1 MTSALGAAD
10 DSAERTILT
19 TDIVGS
25 TAMIHRHPDDI
36 VAAMDQHDHILAA
49 AIARHHGQSFKNTGD
64 GIFAI
69 FARPSDAVQVAIEIQ
84 RDMRDAAWGP
94 TGRLLI
100 RCGIHTGLVRAR
112 GADYFGPAL
121 PTAARLQSAASGDQ
135 ILVSAATATLIAP
148 TVSAGLCEFMDLGE
162 HHFKG
167 IEPVRVLQVCAAGL
181 PAVFPP
187 IAGKRETAGGNLPAN
202 LTSFLGREAELR
214 ELLQITR
221 GSRMITLV
229 GPGGIGKTR
238 LAVEFARLLEPSFP
252 DGAWLV
258 DLASLDRGSD
268 VWPAIAVALL
278 IEAVPGLPR
287 RAQVLERLRDAQA
300 ILLMDNCEHVLVQM
314 GDVVVEL
321 GAACGSL
328 CLINTSRRSLGVDGE
343 AVYEVPPLGS
353 AAAALRLFVERGRLS
368 DHRFSPSADDLS
380 VITTIC
386 DHLEHIPLAIEIA
399 ARNLRRLTLAEI
411 AQAVTQ
417 PLDLHAARSTRRGG
431 RQLTLRH
438 TLEWSFD
445 LLDEAA
451 QQVWL
456 RLSVFS
462 GPFREDQALE
472 VCAADMPHK
481 QQVLDGIDTLLES
494 SLLSRDPSG
503 SRRLRMLQTVQGF
516 GRAKLAEAG
525 RLDAVDRRYCEVFAA
540 RARLLAD
547 RFAQDSEARAANAV
561 YDDMPNLRSA
571 FERSMARDLNLAA
584 EIAEPLF
591 LFNYFH
597 RGAETGDWYRRIM
610 AGPEADALKQAP
622 IILAGAAVYALH
634 NTGDP
639 KQASAFIERGLAA
652 EAAGAQSSR
661 GWLSAV
667 SGQVELWTGR
677 AAQCVACHA
686 TAIDQAR
693 AAGNVPCEVT
703 SLCTAAFVMARQ
715 GNLAGAEAL
724 VEEIRHV
731 ETVVKQPS
739 LLGYIAYAIG
749 GVESFTDPA
758 KAVEQYQ
765 RSADWATMGGNHL
778 GALRV
783 KHLIADLQAENA
795 KPPEAAAIHIRTL
808 VNLPPHGA
816 TFYAWST
823 IRALLSPLAALGA
836 YDDIAVIAGAIQ
848 ASPVKLD
855 RAARLAIGQART
867 ALGETRFDHGAKRG
881 AGLRL
886 PAIRLYIERELKV
899 VAATGDQTVAVRALV

>member
-1 MTSALGAAD
+1 
-10 DSAERTILT
+10 
-19 TDIVGS
+19 
-25 TAMIHRHPDDI
+25 MIHRYPDDI
-36 VAAMDQHDHILAA
+36 VAAMDQHDHILEA
-49 AIARHHGQSFKNTGD
+49 AIARHNGQSFKNTGD

-69 FARPSDAVQVAIEIQ
+69 FADPTDAVLAAIDIL
-84 RDMRDAAWGP
+84 RDMRAATWGS

-121 PTAARLQSAASGDQ
+121 PTASRLQSAASGDQ
-135 ILVSAATATLIAP
+135 ILLSGETASGIDPAQT
-148 TVSAGLCEFMDLGE
+148 AGLFEFVDLGE

-167 IEPVRVLQVCAAGL
+167 IEPVRVWQVCAAGL

-187 IAGKRETAGGNLPAN
+187 IGGKRESAGGNLPAN
-202 LTSFLGREAELR
+202 LTSFLGREAELQD
-214 ELLQITR
+214 LLRMTAD
-221 GSRMITLV
+221 SRLITLV

-238 LAVEFARLLEPSFP
+238 LAMEFARLLEPTFP
-252 DGAWLV
+252 EGAWLV

-268 VWPAIAVALL
+268 VWPAIAAALL
-278 IEAVPGLPR
+278 IEAVPGAAR
-287 RAQVLERLRDAQA
+287 RTQVRERLQEARA
-300 ILLMDNCEHVLVQM
+300 ILLLDNCEHVLDQM

-321 GAACGSL
+321 GSACGSL
-328 CLINTSRRSLGVDGE
+328 CLINTSRRSLGIDGE

-353 AAAALRLFVERGRLS
+353 AAAGVRLFAERGRLA
-368 DHRFSPSADDLS
+368 DHRFAPTPQDLA
-380 VITTIC
+380 IIQTIC

-399 ARNLRRLTLAEI
+399 ARNLRRLALAEI

-417 PLDLHAARSTRRGG
+417 PLDMHAARSGQRGG
-431 RQLTLRH
+431 RHLTLRH

-445 LLDEAA
+445 LLDDAT

-472 VCAADMPHK
+472 VCAADIPVK
-481 QQVLDGIDTLLES
+481 QKVLDGIDNLLDS

-516 GRAKLAEAG
+516 GREKLDEAG
-525 RLDAVDRRYCEVFAA
+525 RLQAVNRRYCEVFAA
-540 RARLLAD
+540 RSRLLGE
-547 RFAQDSEARAANAV
+547 RFAGDTEARAANAV

-571 FERSMARDLNLAA
+571 FERSITSDLDLAA
-584 EIAEPLF
+584 EIAAALF

-610 AGPEADALKQAP
+610 AQPEADRLAQAP
-622 IILAGAAVYALH
+622 LILAGAAVHALH
-634 NTGDP
+634 NIGDP
-639 KQASAFIERGLAA
+639 KQSAAFIERGLAA
-652 EAAGAQSSR
+652 EAAGARSSR
-661 GWLSAV
+661 GWLSGVA
-667 SGQVELWTGR
+667 GQVELWTGR
-677 AAQCVACHA
+677 AAQCIDRHN
-686 TAIDQAR
+686 TAIIQAR

-703 SLCTAAFVMARQ
+703 SLCTSAFVLARQ
-715 GNLAGAEAL
+715 GNLTGAAAL
-724 VEEIRHV
+724 VEEIKQV
-731 ETVVKQPS
+731 EILVKQPS

-783 KHLIADLQAENA
+783 RHLIADLQAENA
-795 KPPEAAAIHIRTL
+795 KPPDAVAIHIRTL
-808 VNLPPHGA
+808 VDLPPHGA

-823 IRALLSPLAALGA
+823 IRALLSPLAELGA
-836 YDDIAVIAGAIQ
+836 FEEIAVIAGAIQ

-855 RAARLAIGQART
+855 RAARFAIGKART
-867 ALGETRFDHGAKRG
+867 ALGEDRFELGAKRG

-886 PAIRLYIERELKV
+886 PDIRLYIEHELKPF
-899 VAATGDQTVAVRALV
+899 AGTGDESEAVRALV